1 MELIKR
7 TWEIGMNMQQ
17 ENDYIDLGVLFI
29 DFWKGI
35 KKFWYIVI
43 AFVILGAGGMC
54 GYRYLTYEPLYQASA
69 SFTVKTTNDMLD
81 NEVSTAYGFFYD
93 KNTADQ
99 IEKTF
104 PYILSSG
111 ILQKHL
117 CEELGTTYVNGTV
130 KAQVITNSNLVTLS
144 ATSSN
149 KEDAK
154 RILDAVIL
162 VYPQVA
168 EYVLGEIEFEFLNEP
183 ELQENPV
190 NRPRVKRDL
199 MIGVLA
205 GAAIS
210 MGMVLI
216 YALLRKTI
224 RNEEDLKQTLNIA
237 LLGMLPEVKEKKIL
251 ITEQWKKR
259 SRYQEDMYSLQNRV
273 DYLMKKDGHKVLL
286 VTSTEPSEGK
296 TTVAVNLALA
306 MAQRGEKVLLIDGDL
321 RKPDIKKRLPIL
333 RRDKNMV
340 DVLKGMAK
348 VEEAAV
354 YLQEEGLYVLGCERP
369 VSNSIAVINS
379 KRMKNLLEEARAFA
393 DVLII
398 DTPPVGILADAAHY
412 YEYADGV
419 LMVIRQ
425 DWANQS
431 RILDA
436 VQDFPGQGK
445 KIIGCTMNMVKTGFA
460 SYGYSSYGYGYRYGK
475 YNQYKGK

>member
-1 MELIKR
+1 
-7 TWEIGMNMQQ
+7 MNTQQ
-17 ENDYIDLGVLFI
+17 ENDNIDWGVLLI

-43 AFVILGAGGMC
+43 LFVLLGVGAMGV
-54 GYRYLTYEPLYQASA
+54 YRYFTYEPLYQASA
-69 SFTVKTTNDMLD
+69 SFTVKTTGDMLD
-81 NEVSTAYGFFYD
+81 NEVNTAYGFFYD

-130 KAQVITNSNLVTLS
+130 NAHVITDSNLVTIS
-144 ATSSN
+144 ASSHS

-154 RILDAVIL
+154 KILDAVIV
-162 VYPQVA
+162 VYPEVA

-183 ELQENPV
+183 ELQEASV
-190 NRPRVKRDL
+190 NRPSVKKDL

-205 GAAIS
+205 GVALS
-210 MGMVLI
+210 MGIILV

-224 RNEEDLKQTLNIA
+224 RNEEDLKQTLNTA

-251 ITEQWKKR
+251 ITEKWKKR
-259 SRYQEDMYSLQNRV
+259 SRYQEDVYSLQNRV
-273 DYLMKKDGHKVLL
+273 DYLLKKEGHKVLL

-296 TTVAVNLALA
+296 TTVAINLALA

-321 RKPDIKKRLPIL
+321 RKPDVKKRLLIPH
-333 RRDKNMV
+333 RDINMV
-340 DVLKGMAK
+340 DVLKGSAK
-348 VEEAAV
+348 VLEAAA
-354 YLQEEGLYVLGCERP
+354 YLEDEGLYVLECGRP
-369 VSNSIAVINS
+369 MGNSVAVINS
-379 KRMKNLLEEARAFA
+379 KRMEDLVKQAREFA
-393 DVLII
+393 DVVII
-398 DTPPVGILADAAHY
+398 DAPPAGILADAAHY
-412 YEYADGV
+412 YDYVDGV

-436 VQDFPGQGK
+436 VLDFPGQGEK
-445 KIIGCTMNMVKTGFA
+445 LIGCTMNMVKTGFA
-460 SYGYSSYGYGYRYGK
+460 SYGYGYSSYGYGYRYGK